1 MTPGKAKFAN
11 FLFRVIQLPIY
22 ICFVIDVILA
32 YAWAAG
38 DARTVIPFDLGFFN
52 GVYDIYSYFSQIV
65 ADLFFGFVV
74 DAPARSRFADG
85 LTLVGSGFVVTL
97 LIPGI
102 FRGLERRDLAPRIL
116 SPLFAS
122 RGRVSLSPRQVRIG
136 RKAFSYNGDD
146 KFIAGPTKATRTR
159 RHPSPEDEQSKEIV
173 FVQGV
178 TSTPVAT
185 VYGADKAGNI
195 TTALGYCHDNIR
207 QLN

>member
-1 MTPGKAKFAN
+1 MSAARDRIDINRDVSVSRTDTGLDVSFRYMTPGKAKVAN

-52 GVYDIYSYFSQIV
+52 GVYDIYSYFRPDRRRSV
-65 ADLFFGFVV
+65 FRVVV

-97 LIPGI
+97 VIPGI

-116 SPLFAS
+116 VAAIRLTGPRLDLVGQGPDWPESLF
-122 RGRVSLSPRQVRIG
+122 LQ
-136 RKAFSYNGDD
+136 
-146 KFIAGPTKATRTR
+146 R
-159 RHPSPEDEQSKEIV
+159 R
-173 FVQGV
+173 
-178 TSTPVAT
+178 
-185 VYGADKAGNI
+185 
-195 TTALGYCHDNIR
+195 
-207 QLN
+207 